1 VRGSFA
7 GSSAT
12 PASGK
17 EASIPGRGDFR
28 GARLHDGEVAEHGA
42 EAVTM
47 QEGESGSSD
56 NAMPKRIEV
65 GAASSKGG
73 WGPGG
78 TLHHFWDSLSRGE
91 PS

>member
-1 VRGSFA
+1 
-7 GSSAT
+7 
-12 PASGK
+12 
-17 EASIPGRGDFR
+17 
-28 GARLHDGEVAEHGA
+28 
-42 EAVTM
+42 M

-56 NAMPKRIEV
+56 NAVPKRIEV
-65 GAASSKGG
+65 GAASSKAG

>member
-1 VRGSFA
+1 
-7 GSSAT
+7 
-12 PASGK
+12 
-17 EASIPGRGDFR
+17 
-28 GARLHDGEVAEHGA
+28 
-42 EAVTM
+42 M